1 MVINQNA
8 SQATNPPRQ
17 SPRGRR
23 RGAIA
28 WMLRA
33 TIAVSAAGLVLAVAA
48 LMNVGSPSLGS
59 NTVATAACD
68 TNGFTATPSVSYS
81 GATGGYV
88 VDSVFLQGLA
98 NACRTNDFSVSLVG
112 SGGLLATSTLSNVPV
127 ASFGGTTNA
136 NTLGLNFTSAS
147 PRVAAD
153 QMTAIHVAI
162 SN

>member
-1 MVINQNA
+1 MVINQSA
-8 SQATNPPRQ
+8 SQATNPPRP

-23 RGAIA
+23 RGAIV

-33 TIAVSAAGLVLAVAA
+33 TLAVSVAGLVLAVAA
-48 LMNVGSPSLGS
+48 LINVSSPSLGS

-68 TNGFTATPSVSYS
+68 TNGFTATPNVSYS
-81 GATGGYV
+81 GTTGGYV

-98 NACRTNDFSVSLVG
+98 NACRNNDYSVSLVG

-127 ASFGGTTNA
+127 GSFGGTTNA
-136 NTLGLNFTSAS
+136 NTLSLDFMSAS

-153 QMTAIHVAI
+153 EMTAIHIAI

>member
-1 MVINQNA
+1 MAINHNA
-8 SQATNPPRQ
+8 SQPTTPPRP

-33 TIAVSAAGLVLAVAA
+33 ALALSAAGLVLAVAA
-48 LMNVGSPSLGS
+48 LINVNSPSLGS
-59 NTVATAACD
+59 NTVVTAACD
-68 TNGFTATPSVSYS
+68 TNGFTATPSVSFS
-81 GATGGYV
+81 GTTGGYV
-88 VDSVFLQGLA
+88 VNSVLLDGLA
-98 NACRTNDFSVSLVG
+98 NACRNNDFSVSLVG
-112 SGGLLATSTLSNVPV
+112 SSGLLATSTLLNVPV

-136 NTLGLNFTSAS
+136 NTLSLDFTSAS

-153 QMTAIHVAI
+153 QMTAIHVAV